1 MRAAASLLALA
12 AVAPVAFAG
21 PYFTKPI
28 TGDSCAAGAP
38 CTIEW
43 KDDGK
48 APTLVDFGDCTIALY
63 TGSQQQQTQMQFI
76 SPTNAATTG
85 SVVFIPDATVG
96 QNSDQ
101 YFIKMISI
109 NAPDPAM
116 PQYKATAYSPK
127 FSLTGMT
134 GQFNQTILQQI
145 GAAADPSAA
154 ATSPAASSAAATPPA
169 ASSAAATSPAGST
182 SAAAST
188 AHSSSASGT
197 RTGTAASSTHT
208 SNGAGSVAV
217 AGMGALGATVVAVL
231 ASFF

>member
-48 APTLVDFGDCTIALY
+48 TPTLADFGDCTIALY

-154 ATSPAASSAAATPPA
+154 ATSPAASSAAAT
-169 ASSAAATSPAGST
+169 SPAGST

-197 RTGTAASSTHT
+197 RTGTAATSTHT

>member
-154 ATSPAASSAAATPPA
+154 ATSPAASSAAAT
-169 ASSAAATSPAGST
+169 SPAGST

>member
-1 MRAAASLLALA
+1 MRAAASLFALA

-154 ATSPAASSAAATPPA
+154 ATSPAASSAAAT
-169 ASSAAATSPAGST
+169 SPAGST

-197 RTGTAASSTHT
+197 RTGTAATSTHT

>member
-12 AVAPVAFAG
+12 AVAPVAFAA

-28 TGDSCAAGAP
+28 TGDSCAAGQP
-38 CTIEW
+38 CTLSW
-43 KDDGK
+43 QDDGK
-48 APTLVDFGDCTIALY
+48 APSLAEFGDCTIAVY

-76 SPTNAATTG
+76 SPTNAGNTA

-145 GAAADPSAA
+145 AAAAGPSGAATSAAASPSAA
-154 ATSPAASSAAATPPA
+154 ATT
-169 ASSAAATSPAGST
+169 PAGSS

-197 RTGTAASSTHT
+197 RTGTAASSSPT

-217 AGMGALGATVVAVL
+217 AGMGAFGATVVAVL